1 MSQSVLPT
9 EQRAKLASGRSHDP
23 HRAVVVAVVA
33 VRMVQVT
40 ADQIVHVVTMGHRL
54 VSAPGPVD
62 VIGRVG
68 VAAMLGRA
76 DRRIGAIDVK
86 RVLLDLA
93 PSGVVQ
99 MTVVQVIDMALMFD
113 GFVTAIGA
121 MLMGVVAVVRVTHM
135 RSPCRSSV
143 DEPRLGAGSRSGP
156 KRRMVRGA
164 NG

>member
-1 MSQSVLPT
+1 
-9 EQRAKLASGRSHDP
+9 
-23 HRAVVVAVVA
+23 VVVAVVA
-33 VRMVQVT
+33 VRVVQVT
-40 ADQIVHVVTMGHRL
+40 ANQIVHMVAMGHRL
-54 VSAPGPVD
+54 VSAPGPMD

-68 VAAMLGRA
+68 LAAMLGRA
-76 DRRIGAIDVK
+76 DCWIRAIDAQ
-86 RVLLDLA
+86 RMLLDLA
-93 PSGVVQ
+93 SAGVVQ
-99 MTVVQVIDMALMFD
+99 MPVVQVIDMALMLD